1 MCISRVIIPSNAT
14 VAYDAYDAYAE
25 YAEYDAFN
33 GCTKLE
39 EKSSSYNMTLVE
51 YFRDYYHEI
60 VKLRVSVLNCLK
72 SINEA
77 RIRRGEEEVKRM
89 KLNGGG
95 SSSSSSGVETNS
107 VVNFPR
113 QPIGEFQGV
122 LAESMITAEELW
134 REILKF
140 L

>member
-1 MCISRVIIPSNAT
+1 MSI
-14 VAYDAYDAYAE
+14 
-25 YAEYDAFN
+25 
-33 GCTKLE
+33 
-39 EKSSSYNMTLVE
+39 VE
-51 YFRDYYHEI
+51 YFRDYLHER
-60 VKLRVSVLNCLK
+60 VKLRVSVLTCLR

-89 KLNGGG
+89 KLNGG
-95 SSSSSSGVETNS
+95 SSSVGVNSGVHIQS
-107 VVNFPR
+107 

>member
-1 MCISRVIIPSNAT
+1 MT
-14 VAYDAYDAYAE
+14 V
-25 YAEYDAFN
+25 
-33 GCTKLE
+33 
-39 EKSSSYNMTLVE
+39 VE
-51 YFRDYYHEI
+51 YFRDYYHER
-60 VKLRVSVLNCLK
+60 VKLRVSVLTCLK

-95 SSSSSSGVETNS
+95 SSSSSSSGVETNS
-107 VVNFPR
+107 VVNFPL

>member
-1 MCISRVIIPSNAT
+1 MSI
-14 VAYDAYDAYAE
+14 
-25 YAEYDAFN
+25 
-33 GCTKLE
+33 
-39 EKSSSYNMTLVE
+39 VE
-51 YFRDYYHEI
+51 YYRDYLHER

-89 KLNGGG
+89 KNCGVSSTC
-95 SSSSSSGVETNS
+95 SSSVETNS
-107 VVNFPR
+107 GINIQR
-113 QPIGEFQGV
+113 QPIGEFQGI

>member
-1 MCISRVIIPSNAT
+1 MTVI
-14 VAYDAYDAYAE
+14 
-25 YAEYDAFN
+25 
-33 GCTKLE
+33 
-39 EKSSSYNMTLVE
+39 E
-51 YFRDYYHEI
+51 YFRDYYHER

-72 SINEA
+72 SINAA

-89 KLNGGG
+89 KLNGG
-95 SSSSSSGVETNS
+95 SSSSSSGVETNG

>member
-1 MCISRVIIPSNAT
+1 
-14 VAYDAYDAYAE
+14 
-25 YAEYDAFN
+25 
-33 GCTKLE
+33 
-39 EKSSSYNMTLVE
+39 MTLVE
-51 YFRDYYHEI
+51 YFRDYYHER

-95 SSSSSSGVETNS
+95 SSSSGVETNS

-113 QPIGEFQGV
+113 QPVGEFQGV